1 MADLTDDP
9 PPCTPSTTKKR
20 ARTTTSTR
28 SHDLDACITTM
39 FVLDIEEVGRGGE
52 IYIYGCTNDRK
63 SVLLSLAGFRY
74 SFFVELPAGV
84 VTSHGLSPDV
94 EHDIRARI
102 RGHVDF
108 TNEAVTRRSLV
119 LYRNEPDALMLRVYP
134 TTQRSAT
141 NRIVAA
147 FQAVLGKSN
156 VILYDTQVDVST
168 RFSMDSGIRGGDWL
182 EVPVIEGAANSHED
196 HKMRGSRK
204 SACDIELACSWDQ
217 KKREVTCFGR
227 TIQIHSFAES
237 QRWSALPPLKIV
249 SLSVQRHRAPVPDS
263 QWRDKG
269 QECPDPIRMIG
280 MVTTYENGGHL
291 PHSRTK
297 VLMLNLTGLEKLA
310 DKAGGSTGKTTRMV
324 GGLRVGGSWVTRLYK
339 DEEALLQAFDDFM
352 IQEDPSLVTGFEVG
366 ESLRVLLG
374 RAEALKM
381 RTFGTFSRR
390 RGEKISVKSQQS
402 YGAKWV
408 KDKPRM
414 SATTNQ
420 EGTEVHCPGRV
431 VLDLMRV
438 IQMSEALRL
447 YTLGDISMH
456 VLGRTFEVLDT
467 GSVEALLTEEDSI
480 NWARAMEAG
489 LSPAVLALDVIAKK
503 NAVAELVEI
512 ARVTGMSLAHV
523 YIRGQMARVTSLLQI
538 HASRQGVVVPTSTDG
553 LLDKAAL
560 GKSALL
566 LDPSQPSPSNPEGI
580 GTVGLHTNP
589 VAVLDFR
596 SLYPSI
602 MIHHNLCY
610 STLIRNPSETRTCPI
625 KDGIF
630 STPIGACFVKSE
642 VRRGVIPS
650 LLADLLEA
658 RSQAQK
664 VLKEPYVS
672 EGQRRV
678 LDARQKAFKLAAN
691 AVYGF
696 TGATVNS
703 LFSREIGDSVLA
715 LGREYMSH
723 VISLVGKDH
732 PELKVVYGDTD
743 SVFVEYPAWTSEAA
757 ETHSKELLTP
767 ALNKQLPSRVQLKHE
782 KVLAPLLLQH
792 IRRYAGYEYVN
803 RVPGES
809 PRFNRR
815 SLHIKGMVSRC

>member
-1 MADLTDDP
+1 MADLRDDP

-28 SHDLDACITTM
+28 SHVLDACITTI

-94 EHDIRARI
+94 EHDIQARI

-108 TNEAVTRRSLV
+108 TSEAVTRRSLV
-119 LYRNEPDALMLRVYP
+119 LYRNEHDALMLRVYP

-141 NRIVAA
+141 NMIVAA

-204 SACDIELACSWDQ
+204 SACDIELACTWDQ
-217 KKREVTCFGR
+217 KKREVTYFGR

-249 SLSVQRHRAPVPDS
+249 SLSVERHRAPVPDS
-263 QWRDKG
+263 QWRDRG
-269 QECPDPIRMIG
+269 QECPDPIRMIS

-310 DKAGGSTGKTTRMV
+310 DKAGGSTGKTTRKV

-339 DEEALLQAFDDFM
+339 DEAALLQAFDDFM

-390 RGEKISVKSQQS
+390 RGEMISVKSQQS

-420 EGTEVHCPGRV
+420 EGTEVHCPG
-431 VLDLMRV
+431 
-438 IQMSEALRL
+438 
-447 YTLGDISMH
+447 
-456 VLGRTFEVLDT
+456 
-467 GSVEALLTEEDSI
+467 
-480 NWARAMEAG
+480 
-489 LSPAVLALDVIAKK
+489 
-503 NAVAELVEI
+503 
-512 ARVTGMSLAHV
+512 
-523 YIRGQMARVTSLLQI
+523 
-538 HASRQGVVVPTSTDG
+538 
-553 LLDKAAL
+553 
-560 GKSALL
+560 
-566 LDPSQPSPSNPEGI
+566 
-580 GTVGLHTNP
+580 
-589 VAVLDFR
+589 
-596 SLYPSI
+596 
-602 MIHHNLCY
+602 
-610 STLIRNPSETRTCPI
+610 
-625 KDGIF
+625 
-630 STPIGACFVKSE
+630 
-642 VRRGVIPS
+642 
-650 LLADLLEA
+650 
-658 RSQAQK
+658 
-664 VLKEPYVS
+664 
-672 EGQRRV
+672 
-678 LDARQKAFKLAAN
+678 
-691 AVYGF
+691 
-696 TGATVNS
+696 
-703 LFSREIGDSVLA
+703 
-715 LGREYMSH
+715 
-723 VISLVGKDH
+723 
-732 PELKVVYGDTD
+732 
-743 SVFVEYPAWTSEAA
+743 
-757 ETHSKELLTP
+757 
-767 ALNKQLPSRVQLKHE
+767 
-782 KVLAPLLLQH
+782 
-792 IRRYAGYEYVN
+792 
-803 RVPGES
+803 
-809 PRFNRR
+809 
-815 SLHIKGMVSRC
+815 